1 MASVDGIVSGI
12 DTTSLINAMVSV
24 QKTGIDSLK
33 ARKRDYERQ
42 REAVSGIRS
51 RMETVASAFRAMD
64 TVDEFRSFKVTSS
77 AKSFVATASSGA
89 LEGTYSFNVTKLAQ
103 AQRMTTMPGNPGE
116 NDPNLLGVYGTGT
129 INITT
134 GMSSGSPVV
143 TPISITPANN
153 SLAGLAEAINN
164 VEGLSAYVLD
174 TGAPSSRYRI
184 LVQGATGA
192 ANDFTIDPSGL
203 SGGPVPMFAPDQTA
217 LNAVVDIGG
226 VAIEVSS
233 NTLNGA
239 IPGISLQL
247 IQEGLGMESA
257 TVEKDGAAMRAKLE
271 KVVSSYNDML
281 SYYNTSRTF
290 NAETG
295 ASGPL
300 VGESTTR
307 RAVEDLGGLVSSSY
321 TVPGSNLRSLAELGI
336 STGRDGKLTLDT
348 AAFDKAY
355 AADSA
360 SVEAFLTDKASALE
374 AVAVRIEDTY
384 VDADAGILVNR
395 TEGLDSTI
403 EDLDEQIAKAEER
416 LASQAKLL
424 RAQFTAMETTLGRIQ
439 STQNFL
445 QAYFASSYK

>member
-1 MASVDGIVSGI
+1 
-12 DTTSLINAMVSV
+12 
-24 QKTGIDSLK
+24 
-33 ARKRDYERQ
+33 
-42 REAVSGIRS
+42 
-51 RMETVASAFRAMD
+51 
-64 TVDEFRSFKVTSS
+64 
-77 AKSFVATASSGA
+77 
-89 LEGTYSFNVTKLAQ
+89 
-103 AQRMTTMPGNPGE
+103 
-116 NDPNLLGVYGTGT
+116 
-129 INITT
+129 
-134 GMSSGSPVV
+134 
-143 TPISITPANN
+143 
-153 SLAGLAEAINN
+153 
-164 VEGLSAYVLD
+164 
-174 TGAPSSRYRI
+174 
-184 LVQGATGA
+184 
-192 ANDFTIDPSGL
+192 
-203 SGGPVPMFAPDQTA
+203 MFAPDQTA

-307 RAVEDLGGLVSSSY
+307 RAIEDLSGLISNAYKVQ
-321 TVPGSNLRSLAELGI
+321 GSNLRSLAELGI

-384 VDADAGILVNR
+384 VDSDAGILVNR

-424 RAQFTAMETTLGRIQ
+424 RAQFTAMETTLGRIL

>member
-12 DTTSLINAMVSV
+12 DTTSLINAMVGV
-24 QKTGIDSLK
+24 QKAGIDSLK

-51 RMETVASAFRAMD
+51 RMESVASAFRAMD
-64 TVDEFRSFKVTSS
+64 TVDEFQAFKVTSS

-89 LEGTYSFNVTKLAQ
+89 LEGTYTFNVNKLAQ

-116 NDPNLLGVYGTGT
+116 DDPNLLGVYGTGT
-129 INITT
+129 IDIIT
-134 GMSSGSPVV
+134 GMSSGSPVM
-143 TPISITPANN
+143 TQISITPANN

-192 ANDFTIDPSGL
+192 ANDFTINPNLGP
-203 SGGPVPMFAPDQTA
+203 GPVPMFGPTQTA

-247 IQEGLGMESA
+247 IQEGLGTESA

-271 KVVSSYNDML
+271 KVVTAYNDML

-295 ASGPL
+295 VSGPL

-307 RAVEDLGGLVSSSY
+307 RAVEDLSGLISSAY

-336 STGRDGKLTLDT
+336 STGRDGKLSLNATTFDT
-348 AAFDKAY
+348 AY

-416 LASQAKLL
+416 LATQAKML

-445 QAYFASSYK
+445 QAYFASAYK

>member
-89 LEGTYSFNVTKLAQ
+89 LEGTYSFNVAKLAQ

-184 LVQGATGA
+184 LVQG
-192 ANDFTIDPSGL
+192 
-203 SGGPVPMFAPDQTA
+203 
-217 LNAVVDIGG
+217 
-226 VAIEVSS
+226 
-233 NTLNGA
+233 
-239 IPGISLQL
+239 
-247 IQEGLGMESA
+247 
-257 TVEKDGAAMRAKLE
+257 
-271 KVVSSYNDML
+271 
-281 SYYNTSRTF
+281 
-290 NAETG
+290 
-295 ASGPL
+295 
-300 VGESTTR
+300 
-307 RAVEDLGGLVSSSY
+307 
-321 TVPGSNLRSLAELGI
+321 
-336 STGRDGKLTLDT
+336 RDGCRQQLYHRSKR
-348 AAFDKAY
+348 
-355 AADSA
+355 
-360 SVEAFLTDKASALE
+360 ALRW
-374 AVAVRIEDTY
+374 ARPDVRP
-384 VDADAGILVNR
+384 
-395 TEGLDSTI
+395 
-403 EDLDEQIAKAEER
+403 
-416 LASQAKLL
+416 
-424 RAQFTAMETTLGRIQ
+424 
-439 STQNFL
+439 
-445 QAYFASSYK
+445 